1 MVLLG
6 DGCEVV
12 YHGVGRVDMAV
23 EKYIAIKR
31 DCHFTVRAIVPDCM
45 TGDVIVNSN
54 LNLIELADHA

>member
-31 DCHFTVRAIVPDCM
+31 DCHFTVRAIVP
-45 TGDVIVNSN
+45 
-54 LNLIELADHA
+54 